1 MGVIGLIMLF
11 VRPTMEHGGRYSVNN
26 AIRTFL
32 RGHCGR
38 YRVNNAIRTS
48 HHGTRLAL

>member
-11 VRPTMEHGGRYSVNN
+11 VRPTRRHG
-26 AIRTFL
+26 
-32 RGHCGR
+32 GR

-48 HHGTRLAL
+48 NQEARWAL